1 MDWAYRAA
9 LAAAVMAAV
18 MTAVMMAARLF
29 DRRALGGCAV
39 VRARL
44 DGRQPVPGS
53 VGV

>member
-9 LAAAVMAAV
+9 LTAAVMA
-18 MTAVMMAARLF
+18 AVMMAARLF
-29 DRRALGGCAV
+29 DRRALGGCAF